1 MSKSLIQRSLIEL
14 VEIKRIRTIVL
25 TLILAIGATVGLT
38 ACAAEPIDM
47 TKVTAVIDVRSGQE
61 YASGHLEGAI
71 NMDVESANFA
81 QQIASL
87 DKNGSYVLYCHSG
100 RRAGIALDTMKAAGF
115 TNVVNAGGY
124 QDASNATKLPIVQ

>member
-1 MSKSLIQRSLIEL
+1 LSKPQLKGRLL
-14 VEIKRIRTIVL
+14 KRIITLVL
-25 TLILAIGATVGLT
+25 AGFLAVGAVTSLA
-38 ACAAEPIDM
+38 ACSAEPINM
-47 TKVTAVIDVRSGQE
+47 SQVTAVIDVRSGEE
-61 YASGHLEGAI
+61 YMSGHLEGAI

-81 QQIASL
+81 EQISTL
-87 DKNGSYVLYCHSG
+87 DKNGSYVVYCHSG

>member
-1 MSKSLIQRSLIEL
+1 MSLSKPQLKGRLL
-14 VEIKRIRTIVL
+14 KRIITLVL
-25 TLILAIGATVGLT
+25 AGILAVGAVTGLA
-38 ACAAEPIDM
+38 ACSAETINM
-47 TKVTAVIDVRSGQE
+47 SQVTAVIDVRSGQE

-81 QQIASL
+81 EQISTL

>member
-1 MSKSLIQRSLIEL
+1 VKRFISLA
-14 VEIKRIRTIVL
+14 VAG
-25 TLILAIGATVGLT
+25 ILALAALSGLT
-38 ACAAEPIDM
+38 ACASDPINM
-47 TKVTAVIDVRSGQE
+47 SQVTAVIDVRSAQE
-61 YASGHLEGAI
+61 YASGHLEGAV

-81 QQIASL
+81 EQISTL

>member
-1 MSKSLIQRSLIEL
+1 MSKPQLKGRLL
-14 VEIKRIRTIVL
+14 KRIL
-25 TLILAIGATVGLT
+25 TLVLAGIFAVGAVTGLA
-38 ACAAEPIDM
+38 ACSAEPINM
-47 TKVTAVIDVRSGQE
+47 SQVTAVIDVRSGQE
-61 YASGHLEGAI
+61 YASGHLEGAV

-81 QQIASL
+81 EQIASL

-115 TNVVNAGGY
+115 THVVNAGGY

>member
-1 MSKSLIQRSLIEL
+1 M
-14 VEIKRIRTIVL
+14 KRILTPLFAVL
-25 TLILAIGATVGLT
+25 LVLGASLGLT
-38 ACAAEPIDM
+38 ACAAEPINM
-47 TKVTAVIDVRSGQE
+47 SQVTAVIDVRSGQE

>member
-1 MSKSLIQRSLIEL
+1 MSLSKPQLKGRLL
-14 VEIKRIRTIVL
+14 KRIITLVL
-25 TLILAIGATVGLT
+25 AGILAVGAVTGLA
-38 ACAAEPIDM
+38 ACSAEPINM
-47 TKVTAVIDVRSGQE
+47 SQVTAVIDVRSGQE

-81 QQIASL
+81 EQISTL